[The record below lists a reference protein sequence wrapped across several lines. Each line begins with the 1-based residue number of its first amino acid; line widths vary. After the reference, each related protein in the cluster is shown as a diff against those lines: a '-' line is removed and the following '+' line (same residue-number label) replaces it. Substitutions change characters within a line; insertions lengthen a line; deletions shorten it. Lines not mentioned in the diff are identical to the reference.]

1 MLFEKY
7 FNPAG
12 IPGEG
17 KVKLLFTSSLIYPRL
32 FVLLIV
38 NVYVES
44 GHKNTSSE
52 SSANSDLS
60 VNSFM
65 GSLVEF

>member
-52 SSANSDLS
+52 SSKSDLS